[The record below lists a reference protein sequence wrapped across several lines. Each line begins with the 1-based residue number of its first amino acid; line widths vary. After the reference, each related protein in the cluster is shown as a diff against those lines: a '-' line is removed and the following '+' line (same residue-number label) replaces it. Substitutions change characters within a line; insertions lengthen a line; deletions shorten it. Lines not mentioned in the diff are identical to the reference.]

1 MPSQWITCSRIT
13 WAFSRDNGLPWSSY
27 WNYIS
32 PKYDIPVRT
41 TLLSVGF
48 CAIYGVIYIA
58 STAAFNSIVNTTILM
73 LNITFVVPQGI
84 LLTRGRKWLPKGP
97 YTLGKFGY
105 AVNAFSVVWMIS
117 CRDKAE
123 NLMYSTIPSVSMIE
137 IEITENA
144 IMIVVCIPLG

>member
-1 MPSQWITCSRIT
+1 M
-13 WAFSRDNGLPWSSY
+13 
-27 WNYIS
+27 
-32 PKYDIPVRT
+32 
-41 TLLSVGF
+41 F

-105 AVNAFSVVWMIS
+105 AVNAFSVVWMILS
-117 CRDKAE
+117 GIFLCF
-123 NLMYSTIPSVSMIE
+123 PVSNP
-137 IEITENA
+137 TT
-144 IMIVVCIPLG
+144 LGSMN